1 MRSCSNMICHPDPM
15 TGEIFCPLSGGWV
28 ECCPKE
34 ETYEKEEDYEND
46 DEDDA

>member
-1 MRSCSNMICHPDPM
+1 MRSCSNVICHSDPM

-34 ETYEKEEDYEND
+34 NHEMEDDHEDD
-46 DEDDA
+46 DE

>member
-1 MRSCSNMICHPDPM
+1 MRSCSNMICHSDPM
-15 TGEIFCPLSGGWV
+15 TGEIFCPLSGGWM

-34 ETYEKEEDYEND
+34 ASEKEEDYEND

>member
-1 MRSCSNMICHPDPM
+1 MRCSNVVCHSDPL

-34 ETYEKEEDYEND
+34 TQETEDDHDD
-46 DEDDA
+46 DE

>member
-1 MRSCSNMICHPDPM
+1 MRSCSNMICHSDPM

-34 ETYEKEEDYEND
+34 NENEEDDGDD
-46 DEDDA
+46 DE